1 MKKELVYAEAYLLK
15 ALLSIIYDESVVSF
29 LRESLNIRSSYN
41 TYITLENYVE
51 SARQG
56 GGQLDEHFTSGVALG
71 VGCFSIILSMLP
83 AQVIKVAEF
92 IGFSSD
98 RTHGLEVLA
107 NEGGWNEKEAAK
119 GSLGIRRE
127 MCDMVL
133 IVYHI
138 ILSKLIPLSD
148 VNVPLAEKIL
158 NDCLAKYPRG
168 VFFLYFNGR
177 LMVSKRLLA
186 KAEEQYQLAID
197 TQKDWK
203 QLQHM
208 CFWELGLIY
217 IMQHK
222 WQKAFDIYTIL
233 QKDSNWSK
241 AVYTYLKAITL
252 YMLANET
259 SDTTKKEAHMEEV
272 ITLMKQVTEKKQK
285 IAGKSIPMEV
295 SFMISP
301 D

>member
-1 MKKELVYAEAYLLK
+1 M
-15 ALLSIIYDESVVSF
+15 
-29 LRESLNIRSSYN
+29 
-41 TYITLENYVE
+41 TLESFMNSVRE
-51 SARQG
+51 G
-56 GGQLDEHFTSGVALG
+56 DNEIQLDEHFTSGVALG

-98 RTHGLEVLA
+98 RAHGLEVLA
-107 NEGGWNEKEAAK
+107 NEGRWNEEEAK
-119 GSLGIRRE
+119 NHGSSGLRRE

-148 VNVPLAEKIL
+148 VNVPFAEKIL
-158 NDCLAKYPRG
+158 NASLTKYPRG

-177 LMVSKRLLA
+177 LMVGNKLLG

-217 IMQHK
+217 IIQQEWK
-222 WQKAFDIYTIL
+222 KAFDIYTIL
-233 QKDSNWSK
+233 QRDSNWSK
-241 AVYTYLKAITL
+241 AVYTYLKAISL

-259 SDTTKKEAHMEEV
+259 KDATKKAAYMDDV
-272 ITLMKQVTEKKQK
+272 VTLMNQVNAKKQK
-285 IAGKSIPMEV
+285 IAGKSVPMEV
-295 SFMISP
+295 S
-301 D
+301 